1 MACSG
6 VIRFQLRIP
15 ILREMSFDNVRNF
28 CDPEKW
34 LRRGLNLLYP
44 FRCPWCDTLLADE
57 ISSGSFGWTQLC
69 SVCQKRILPQEKIS
83 CLRCGAFFSLPKQG
97 EGEEPSGFA
106 HRQRH
111 GCIHCT
117 NDFHY
122 FRRVVSLGEYREE
135 FREVILRMKNETTG
149 NLATAL
155 AVLLFRNR
163 GNEIRSLHSDCVIPV
178 PMHYSRRIVRGVNN
192 PDFLAEELGRR
203 LKIPV
208 LANLVCRTRSTNVQ
222 YELTPKQRANN
233 VKKAFTLKLGFWRH
247 FRRMTPQ
254 TLLGGKNILL
264 VDDILTSGATL
275 NEIARLLTENG
286 AASVNV
292 CVFARAVGDQES
304 SR

>member
-1 MACSG
+1 MP
-6 VIRFQLRIP
+6 FDHLQQL
-15 ILREMSFDNVRNF
+15 
-28 CDPEKW
+28 CDPGKW

-57 ISSGSFGWTQLC
+57 ISAKTFEWTQLC
-69 SVCQKRILPQEKIS
+69 SACQKRILPQEKVP
-83 CLRCGAFFSLPKQG
+83 CLRCGAFFPQPKRDDDD
-97 EGEEPSGFA
+97 ESANFA
-106 HRQRH
+106 RRPLH
-111 GCIHCT
+111 GCVHCS

-122 FRRVVSLGEYREE
+122 FRRVISLGEYREE

-155 AVLLFRNR
+155 ASLLFQIR
-163 GNEIRSLHSDCVIPV
+163 GNEIRAFRSDYVIPV

-192 PDFLAEELGRR
+192 PDFLAEEIGRR

-208 LANLVCRTRSTNVQ
+208 LSHLVRRMRSTNVQ

-233 VKKAFTLKLGFWRH
+233 VKKAFALKPGFWQYL
-247 FRRMTPQ
+247 RRMTPR
-254 TLLGGKNILL
+254 TLLDGKNILL